1 MCDGGI
7 LIEVCLSRID
17 EIHRRSFLSADR
29 GCVCDIVLE
38 IDSSGLPSGQGVW
51 IEAGQKFESRR
62 KNVSDVAFILWS
74 SSGKHSPPVPDS
86 FEKHLFGRCREGSS
100 NMSHIP
106 TG

>member
-51 IEAGQKFESRR
+51 IEAGQKVEWQR

-74 SSGKHSPPVPDS
+74 VLENTAH
-86 FEKHLFGRCREGSS
+86 RCLIASKSTSLADGERVRA
-100 NMSHIP
+100 
-106 TG
+106 T